1 MVTARQRNFLLVL
14 LLFVLPAIL
23 VIRILSTTT
32 THEVVD
38 GAQPGGVVRGVVLGP
53 DEKGVA
59 LVKVVAMDVAG
70 TVVGAELAQAI
81 TQADGAF
88 ELTLPPVEGRYL
100 LKFTGTELQPA
111 QLELGWI
118 LPGGEQQAPGELR
131 VAMRQGCG
139 LDVEI
144 VGPDK
149 ALVGAGR
156 YQLTSLTSGGLLG
169 GFTAARPVV
178 AGKFDHGTFSV
189 DGLAPERTRVEVRL
203 ENGDRVDAVLE
214 LAPGRNRHRVEL

>member
-14 LLFVLPAIL
+14 LLFVLPAII

-32 THEVVD
+32 PSEVVD
-38 GAQPGGVVRGVVLGP
+38 GAQPGGVVRGIVTGP
-53 DEKGVA
+53 EDKAVGD
-59 LVKVVAMDVAG
+59 VKVVASDVAG
-70 TVVGAELAQAI
+70 TVIGAELAQVV

-88 ELTLPPVEGRYL
+88 ELTLPPVQGRYL
-100 LKFTGTELQPA
+100 LQFTGADLQPA
-111 QLELGWI
+111 QLELGWL

-149 ALVGAGR
+149 TPVGAGR
-156 YQLTSLTSGGLLG
+156 YQLTGLASGGLLG
-169 GFTAARPVV
+169 GFTAARPMV
-178 AGKFDHGTFSV
+178 AGEFDHGTFSV
-189 DGLAPERTRVEVRL
+189 DGLAPERTRVQVRL